1 MKLLINDYSNAHHIT
16 YLSVYSTHSQ
26 VKYVTV
32 IYTLRTQV
40 GESVCVMERS
50 VTVTVSVGQLLS
62 LVTSTLEMTVAAILI
77 TATMSSALV

>member
-1 MKLLINDYSNAHHIT
+1 MKLLINDYSNGHHIT

-62 LVTSTLEMTVAAILI
+62 LVTSTLEMTVAATLT
-77 TATMSSALV
+77 TATMSSTLE